1 VAAPLLDRDGK
12 LHGAIAF
19 LAFERAHVEARI
31 SRLNTGKPHR
41 LAAFGARE
49 NADIRDTKQWI
60 GLS

>member
-1 VAAPLLDRDGK
+1 MWRPLLDRDGK
-12 LHGAIAF
+12 LHVAIA
-19 LAFERAHVEARI
+19 LPTFERAHVEARL